1 MMKSGDHCAETG
13 FVETPTSNINYRID
27 GSQNTDWIILSN
39 SLGAN
44 LNMWSDQI
52 PLLSSKFRVL
62 RYDTRGHGESSTPI
76 GRYTFDDLL
85 FDVMQLMDH
94 FEIESTAFIG
104 LSMGGMTGLG
114 LGLQFPQRFNKI
126 VCADARADAP
136 DVFRNMWDDRISK
149 VQDGGL
155 HAIVDGTIQSWFTSD
170 WVERNPS
177 RVAEIKD
184 MVLSNDAEGYVSC
197 CYALKEL
204 DYLKDL
210 PRLTVPVLYV
220 GGDQDKGASPE
231 VMSKMADATPNATY
245 VKIRDAAHVANINAS
260 EPFNAAIQNFL
271 DI

>member
-1 MMKSGDHCAETG
+1 MMETGRYFVETG
-13 FVETPTSNINYRID
+13 FVETPKSKINFRID
-27 GSQNTDWIILSN
+27 GAESSDWIILSN

-44 LNMWSDQI
+44 LNMWNDQI

-62 RYDTRGHGESSTPI
+62 RYDTRGHGGSSTPI
-76 GRYTFDDLL
+76 GRYTFDDLC
-85 FDVMQLMDH
+85 FDVLQLMDH
-94 FEIESTAFIG
+94 FEIESAVFMG

-114 LGLQFPQRFNKI
+114 LGLQLPERFSKI
-126 VCADARADAP
+126 VCADGRADSP
-136 DVFRNMWDDRISK
+136 EVFRNMWDDRIAK

-155 HAIVDGTIQSWFTSD
+155 QAIVDGTINSWFTSD

-177 RVAEIKD
+177 RVAEIKE
-184 MVLSNDAEGYVSC
+184 MLLSNDPEGYVSC

-231 VMSKMADATPNATY
+231 VMSNMAGATPNATY
-245 VKIRDAAHVANINAS
+245 VKIRDAAHVANINAP
-260 EPFNAAIQNFL
+260 EPFNAAIGNFL
-271 DI
+271 NI